1 MRPVKLTLEGFTSF
15 RKRQELDFSTLDLF
29 AITGPTGAGKSSL
42 LDAITFALYGK
53 VARLGKSASGT
64 ELISQGATELKVEFQ
79 FAVQQTEYKAI
90 RTCQQR
96 AETAKTDFLLDK
108 LQEGSWERC
117 DRTKNIEDILQMNF
131 DTFIRVI
138 LLPQGKFDEFLKG
151 EPRKRR
157 ELLRQLAG
165 FEIFEQMRQ
174 EASQRAKRYKA
185 EREGTE
191 QVLTDIQVPKQQEVI
206 ENKQKLENLEQN
218 QPQLQINATNAQRVL
233 DDEERLFE
241 QIKRLSVWKINLTT
255 LNQQSDDMALLE
267 QRLQQAQKVD
277 RLAGE
282 WALIKAARARYDETQ
297 QAVEMAQENLND
309 AQQQLQHHRS
319 NLMDYMG
326 QQLKTAEIRAKAALE
341 QVTEAEQMLAQTIP
355 GGTRLEQLKQ
365 ISATLI
371 QWQEQQKQVH
381 QARQKWQQATEQLQ
395 AANDDYNNAATA
407 LEKAQAAL
415 QDAQAHNEAVMQ
427 QNQAATLRL
436 SLHSGETCPVCGGT
450 YPSAHQLPPLPEMAL
465 VDIKPLQEHKAE
477 AKQALQIAQTAK
489 TRAETTLENLQDLP
503 DKEAEL
509 AKRQEHISDVLQT
522 NDWEAEALKQEYQ
535 TLQEQDEKHHEV
547 LKQKEQAEAELK
559 KAEMAQRFAQES
571 YNETLSQDQDSA
583 DELEHQQH
591 QLQQAET
598 AIYQQTEGQSY
609 EELSQS
615 LEQYEENLA
624 AQINKANKSYQRAH
638 NHFIQAEETEK
649 NARREIEFA
658 NDEKEQRHVCWKE
671 ALQTVGFT
679 EDNFLKAK
687 ASPEQQTQWE
697 TTLRHHRDNKI
708 ELETHIKAV
717 ITAIGKKTTDDNK
730 IQQQRQAKITVENQL
745 KQANEQRV
753 KLSTWLQMAEE
764 QQQQEKQ
771 QSTKLTTLKAQEEI
785 YQILTLN
792 LKSDKFQAYLLED
805 LEEELVTRATVLLQ
819 TLTDSRYTLKRKP
832 KNGEYWVEDNW
843 NGGEMRRVRTLS
855 GGETFATSLA
865 MALALSEK
873 LSMGVELGSLFLDEG
888 FGTLDAETLESVT
901 QILESLRQQDRL
913 IGVITHIP
921 ALAERLP
928 TQVKVHK
935 SPQGSRLEVEA
946 A

>member
-1 MRPVKLTLEGFTSF
+1 MRPIKLTLEGFTSF

-53 VARLGKSASGT
+53 VARLGKNTGT
-64 ELISQGATELKVEFQ
+64 ELVSQGTTELKVEFQ

-90 RTCQQR
+90 RTWQQR
-96 AETAKTDFLLDK
+96 AKTAKTDFLLDK
-108 LQEGSWERC
+108 LQKGSWERC
-117 DRTKNIEDILQMNF
+117 DRTQNIEDILRMNF

-191 QVLTDIQVPKQQEVI
+191 QVLADLQVPKQQEII
-206 ENKQKLENLEQN
+206 ENKQKLETLAQNL
-218 QPQLQINATNAQRVL
+218 PQLQTNAANAQRVL
-233 DDEERLFE
+233 DEEERLFE
-241 QIKRLSVWKINLTT
+241 QIKRLSGWQANLAT

-282 WALIKAARARYDETQ
+282 WALTKAARARYDEAQ
-297 QAVEMAQENLND
+297 QTVEMALENLND
-309 AQQQLQHHRS
+309 AQQQLQRHRS
-319 NLMDYMG
+319 NIMDYMG
-326 QQLKTAEIRAKAALE
+326 QQLKTADFRAKAALE
-341 QVTEAEQMLAQTIP
+341 QVTEAEQMLAQTTP

-365 ISATLI
+365 ISTSLI
-371 QWQEQQKQVH
+371 QWQEQQKQVQ

-395 AANDDYNNAATA
+395 AAHDEYNNAVAA
-407 LEKAQAAL
+407 LEKAQTTL
-415 QDAQAHNEAVMQ
+415 QDAQTQNEAVMQ

-436 SLHSGETCPVCGGT
+436 SLHSGDTCPVCGGV
-450 YPSAHQLPPLPEMAL
+450 YPSAHQLPLLPEMAL
-465 VDIKPLQEHKAE
+465 VDLKPLQEHKAE
-477 AKQALQIAQTAK
+477 AKQALQLAQTAK

-509 AKRQEHISDVLQT
+509 AKRQQHISDVLQT

-535 TLQEQDEKHHEV
+535 ALQEQDEKHHEA
-547 LKQKEQAEAELK
+547 LKQKEHAEAELK

-583 DELEHQQH
+583 DELERQQH
-591 QLQQAET
+591 QLQQAES
-598 AIYQQTEGQSY
+598 ALYQQTEGLSY

-624 AQINKANKSYQRAH
+624 TKINKANKSYQLAH

-658 NDEKEQRHVCWKE
+658 SDEKEQRHASWKE

-679 EDNFLKAK
+679 EDDFLKAK
-687 ASPEQQTQWE
+687 ASPEQQTEWE
-697 TTLRHHRDNKI
+697 TTLRHYRDNKI

-717 ITAIGKKTTDDNK
+717 ISAIGKKTTDENT
-730 IQQQRQAKITVENQL
+730 IQQLRQAKITAENQL

-753 KLSTWLQMAEE
+753 ELSTWLQRAEE

-771 QSTKLTTLKAQEEI
+771 HSTKLTTLKAQEEI

-819 TLTDSRYTLKRKP
+819 TLTDSRYILKRKP

-873 LSMGVELGSLFLDEG
+873 LSMGIELGSLFLDEG

-935 SPQGSRLEVEA
+935 SPQGSRLEVET
-946 A
+946 